1 MGNFLTQKII
11 LVALTANQPQLC
23 KDSTRGATKLYM
35 QITAQTD
42 PISSNDTFT
51 PHILILETDHDVTA
65 QGGNSAALQTALDAR
80 QICIFADDSFRDHGV
95 PMSALND

>member
-1 MGNFLTQKII
+1 MKLPLRF
-11 LVALTANQPQLC
+11 C
-23 KDSTRGATKLYM
+23 KDSARRATKLNM

-51 PHILILETDHDVTA
+51 PHILILETDHGVTA
-65 QGGNSAALQTALDAR
+65 QGGDSAALQTALDAR
-80 QICIFADDSFRDHGV
+80 QICIFADDSFSDRGV